1 MELLYHAT
9 TAERLPSI
17 IRKGLLTSKSTGTRK
32 VVWCCRQ
39 KLVPWACMHVANRHK
54 ATIKDVVVI
63 VFKAVR
69 KALRHHGKGLW
80 YSTESIPPESIQ
92 QVLTFA
98 LVSR

>member
-9 TAERLPSI
+9 TVERLPSI
-17 IRKGLLTSKSTGTRK
+17 LKKGILISKSTGQRR

-39 KLVPWACMHVANRHK
+39 KTVPWACMHTAQRHK
-54 ATIKDVVVI
+54 TTIKDVVVI
-63 VFKAVR
+63 AFKTGR
-69 KALRHHGKGLW
+69 KHLRHHGKGLW

-98 LVSR
+98 LVAK